1 MARFI
6 LSLMELGVSA
16 AVHLVFGFYVFSTA
30 VAADISQAAAASGSF
45 LLRRQPPA
53 AAGEGALV
61 DVAAAGERDERRG
74 AGPVVLDGS
83 PPPIVLVHGIFGF
96 GKGRLGGLSY
106 FAGAE
111 KKDDRVLVPDL
122 GSLTS
127 IHDRARELFYYLKG
141 GQVDYGEDHSKACGH
156 KRFGRIYPTGHYPVW
171 DEQNPVH
178 FVGHSAGAQVVRV
191 LHQMLADKAF
201 PGHDTSEDWIL
212 SLTSLSGALNGT
224 TRTYYDGM
232 L

>member
-45 LLRRQPPA
+45 LLRRPPPP

-61 DVAAAGERDERRG
+61 DVAAAGERDERSG
-74 AGPVVLDGS
+74 AAPVVLDGS

-96 GKGRLGGLSY
+96 GKGVWNRTQTLLTSGCSSVFFFRRSGGGGCSVKCFGGRLLMRFPPFACFRAQRLGGLSY

-127 IHDRARELFYYLKG
+127 IHDR
-141 GQVDYGEDHSKACGH
+141 
-156 KRFGRIYPTGHYPVW
+156 
-171 DEQNPVH
+171 
-178 FVGHSAGAQVVRV
+178 
-191 LHQMLADKAF
+191 
-201 PGHDTSEDWIL
+201 
-212 SLTSLSGALNGT
+212 
-224 TRTYYDGM
+224 
-232 L
+232 

>member
-1 MARFI
+1 MATRT
-6 LSLMELGVSA
+6 
-16 AVHLVFGFYVFSTA
+16 FYVFSTA
-30 VAADISQAAAASGSF
+30 VATDISQVAAASGCL
-45 LLRRQPPA
+45 LLRRPPPPGTGT
-53 AAGEGALV
+53 GEGALV

-74 AGPVVLDGS
+74 AAPVVLDGS

-96 GKGRLGGLSY
+96 GKGRLVGLSY

-156 KRFGRIYPTGHYPVW
+156 TRFGRIYHTGH
-171 DEQNPVH
+171 
-178 FVGHSAGAQVVRV
+178 
-191 LHQMLADKAF
+191 
-201 PGHDTSEDWIL
+201 
-212 SLTSLSGALNGT
+212 
-224 TRTYYDGM
+224 
-232 L
+232 